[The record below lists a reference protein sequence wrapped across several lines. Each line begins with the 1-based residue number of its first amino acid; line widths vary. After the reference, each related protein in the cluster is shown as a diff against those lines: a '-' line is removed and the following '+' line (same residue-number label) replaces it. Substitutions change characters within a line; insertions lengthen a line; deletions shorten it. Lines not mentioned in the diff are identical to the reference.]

1 MTTPSKRMKLAM
13 AGICASLISAGC
25 STTGTEAPRSPSGP
39 DAGVTRSGPASSRDP
54 AYADGNYTATGEYGS
69 LPSSIGVSVTLDD
82 DVITAVEVTPH
93 ATNATSRD
101 YQERFA
107 DAIPAKVVGKP
118 IDEVKVGR
126 LAGSSGTPDGFNAAI
141 ERIREQARLGQTTAQ

>member
-1 MTTPSKRMKLAM
+1 MITPSKRMKVAM
-13 AGICASLISAGC
+13 AGNCASLVLTGC

-39 DAGVTRSGPASSRDP
+39 DAGVTRSGPVSSRDP
-54 AYADGNYTATGEYGS
+54 AYADGNYTATGRYGS
-69 LPSSIGVSVTLDD
+69 LPSSIGVSLTLDD
-82 DVITAVEVTPH
+82 DVITAAEVTPH

-118 IDEVKVGR
+118 IDEVNVGC

-141 ERIREQARLGQTTAQ
+141 QRIKEQAQIREATSK

>member
-1 MTTPSKRMKLAM
+1 MTTPSKRMKVATV
-13 AGICASLISAGC
+13 AGISVALVLAGC
-25 STTGTEAPRSPSGP
+25 STTDTEAPRSPSGS

-82 DVITAVEVTPH
+82 DVVTAVEVTPN
-93 ATNATSRD
+93 ATDPTSRD

-107 DAIPAKVVGKP
+107 EAVPAEVVGRP
-118 IDEVKVGR
+118 IDEVRVGR

-141 ERIREQARLGQTTAQ
+141 RRIEERASR